1 MTFRLPLLEIQVSG
15 LVITGFSSVPVFVYS
30 YKDLSCATVV
40 AIIN

>member
-15 LVITGFSSVPVFVYS
+15 LVVTGFHSVPVSVYS
-30 YKDLSCATVV
+30 YRDLSSATVV